1 MPLEN
6 VRPDDLLPMAERR
19 EAGHALRRLVPRR
32 LHASWQPPSDR
43 RDPLDIVIETSR
55 HRISSL
61 LPIRYGRM
69 QPSPFAFLRGSA
81 AVMAADLATTPT
93 SGIWVQSC
101 GDCHLANFGVYA
113 ALDGTPVFD
122 VNDFD
127 ETLPAPF
134 EWDLKRLATSV
145 AVDARGRQ
153 IARAH
158 LPRSRPQRGHGVS
171 PAHGEADAARSAN
184 RMAIARGCDK
194 SVAGHRRAE
203 AAAARTQAAAHR
215 RRGASQRL
223 SQAAGAPQVRLAHPA
238 AAAADPALVVP
249 PHDDTLEVVARTA
262 FEAYKVSQPEE
273 RGVLLDRYR
282 LTDVAFK
289 VVGIGSV
296 GTFCALG
303 LFTDR
308 DGATLLLQLKE
319 AQQSVLAPYAA
330 PSVYLNQGQRV
341 VTGQRIMQGEHDI
354 FLGWTQEHG
363 SDQYCYV
370 RQLKDSRLAAIGE
383 TIADAALPY
392 YATLC
397 GMTLARAH
405 ARSGDAA
412 TDRRLH
418 GIRRLVRC
426 GDRRLC
432 HGLRRSGGER
442 LADRSSRRSSPAS
455 SRHASE

>member
-19 EAGHALRRLVPRR
+19 EAGHALRRLVPRSQ
-32 LHASWQPPSDR
+32 HAVWQAPSDR
-43 RDPLDIVIETSR
+43 RDPLDIVVETSR

-69 QPSPFAFLRGSA
+69 QPSAFAFLRGSA

-153 IARAH
+153 MPERACRDLARSVATGYRRHMAKLMRLDPQHAWWLRVDVTKVLQGIDEPKLRQRELKRLHIAAEAQRTGYRRLLERRKAGW
-158 LPRSRPQRGHGVS
+158 RIRPQPPLIPPS
-171 PAHGEADAARSAN
+171 SSA
-184 RMAIARGCDK
+184 
-194 SVAGHRRAE
+194 
-203 AAAARTQAAAHR
+203 
-215 RRGASQRL
+215 
-223 SQAAGAPQVRLAHPA
+223 P
-238 AAAADPALVVP
+238 
-249 PHDDTLEVVARTA
+249 DDTLEVVARTA
-262 FEAYKVSQPEE
+262 FEAYKMSQPED
-273 RGVLLDRYR
+273 RGALLDRYR
-282 LTDVAFK
+282 LADVAFK

-303 LFTDR
+303 LFTTR

-330 PSVYLNQGQRV
+330 PSVYADKGQRV

-370 RQLKDSRLAAIGE
+370 RQLKDSRLAAISQK
-383 TIADAALPY
+383 IADAALPT
-392 YATLC
+392 YAPLC

-412 TDRRLH
+412 RIAGYMGSSFAFDTAIADFALAYAVQAESDWRLFVAAIKA
-418 GIRRLVRC
+418 GTIEA
-426 GDRRLC
+426 
-432 HGLRRSGGER
+432 RSE
-442 LADRSSRRSSPAS
+442 
-455 SRHASE
+455 

>member
-19 EAGHALRRLVPRR
+19 EAGHALRRLVPRSQ
-32 LHASWQPPSDR
+32 HATWQAPSDR
-43 RDPLDIVIETSR
+43 RDSLDILLEASR
-55 HRISSL
+55 HRISAL

-69 QPSPFAFLRGSA
+69 KPSPFAFLRGSG

-113 ALDGTPVFD
+113 ALDGTPIFD
-122 VNDFD
+122 VTDFD

-134 EWDLKRLATSV
+134 EWDLKRLAASV
-145 AVDARGRQ
+145 AVDARGRLMPERACRDL
-153 IARAH
+153 ARNVVTGYRQHMAK
-158 LPRSRPQRGHGVS
+158 LMRLDPQTAWRSRVDVTNVLQGIGEPKLRQR
-171 PAHGEADAARSAN
+171 ELKRL
-184 RMAIARGCDK
+184 
-194 SVAGHRRAE
+194 HRAAE
-203 AAAARTQAAAHR
+203 AHR
-215 RRGASQRL
+215 AGYRRLLERRKSGWRIRPQPPPIPPL
-223 SQAAGAPQVRLAHPA
+223 SA
-238 AAAADPALVVP
+238 
-249 PHDDTLEVVARTA
+249 PHDDTLNVVARTA
-262 FEAYKVSQPEE
+262 FEAYKISQPEH
-273 RGVLLDRYR
+273 RSVLLDRYR

-319 AQQSVLAPYAA
+319 AQQSVLARYAA

-341 VTGQRIMQGEHDI
+341 VTGQRIMQGETDT

-370 RQLKDSRLAAIGE
+370 RQLKDSRLAGVSE

-392 YATLC
+392 YAPLC

-412 TDRRLH
+412 RIA
-418 GIRRLVRC
+418 GYM
-426 GDRRLC
+426 G
-432 HGLRRSGGER
+432 SGGAFDTAI
-442 LADRSSRRSSPAS
+442 ADFAMAYAVQVESDWRQFVEAIKAGAIEARN
-455 SRHASE
+455 E

>member
-6 VRPDDLLPMAERR
+6 FRPDDLLSVAERR
-19 EAGHALRRLVPRR
+19 EAGHSLRRLAPRR
-32 LHASWQPPSDR
+32 LHAHWQAPADR
-43 RDPLDIVIETSR
+43 RDPLDVVIETSR

-61 LPIRYGRM
+61 LPVRYGRM

-122 VNDFD
+122 VSDFD

-134 EWDLKRLATSV
+134 EWDLKRLAVSV

-153 IARAH
+153 MP
-158 LPRSRPQRGHGVS
+158 PRICR
-171 PAHGEADAARSAN
+171 DLARSVAAGY
-184 RMAIARGCDK
+184 RRHMAKLMRLDPQHAWWLRVDVTKMLQGIDEPRLRQRELKRLHIA
-194 SVAGHRRAE
+194 AE
-203 AAAARTQAAAHR
+203 AQRTGYR
-215 RRGASQRL
+215 RLLERRK
-223 SQAAGAPQVRLAHPA
+223 AGWRIRPL
-238 AAAADPALVVP
+238 P
-249 PHDDTLEVVARTA
+249 PLIPPSSSGHDDTLEVVARTA
-262 FEAYKVSQPEE
+262 FEAYKISQPED

-319 AQQSVLAPYAA
+319 AQQSVLATHAA
-330 PSVYLNQGQRV
+330 PSVYVNQGQRV

-370 RQLKDSRLAAIGE
+370 RQLKDSRLAAVGDR
-383 TIADAALPY
+383 IADAALPY
-392 YATLC
+392 YAPLC
-397 GMTLARAH
+397 GITLARAH

-412 TDRRLH
+412 RIAGYIGSSGSFDAA
-418 GIRRLVRC
+418 IADFAMAYAVQVES
-426 GDRRLC
+426 DW
-432 HGLRRSGGER
+432 RSFVGAIKAGAIEAR
-442 LADRSSRRSSPAS
+442 AD
-455 SRHASE
+455 

>member
-6 VRPDDLLPMAERR
+6 IRPDDLLSAAERR

-32 LHASWQPPSDR
+32 LHADWQVPADR
-43 RDPLDIVIETSR
+43 RDPLDIVIESSR

-145 AVDARGRQ
+145 AVDARGRL
-153 IARAH
+153 
-158 LPRSRPQRGHGVS
+158 LPPRTCR
-171 PAHGEADAARSAN
+171 DLARSVVTGYRQHMTKLMRFDPQHAWWL
-184 RMAIARGCDK
+184 RVDVTKVLQDIDEPKLRQRELKRLHIA
-194 SVAGHRRAE
+194 AE
-203 AAAARTQAAAHR
+203 AQRTGYR
-215 RRGASQRL
+215 RLLERRKTGWRIRAQRPL
-223 SQAAGAPQVRLAHPA
+223 I
-238 AAAADPALVVP
+238 P
-249 PHDDTLEVVARTA
+249 PSPSSNDNTLEVVARTA
-262 FEAYKVSQPEE
+262 FEAYKVSQPED

-282 LTDVAFK
+282 LADVAFK

-303 LFTDR
+303 LFTNC

-319 AQQSVLAPYAA
+319 AQQSVLAPYTA
-330 PSVYLNQGQRV
+330 PSVYADQGQRV

-370 RQLKDSRLAAIGE
+370 RQLKDLRLSAVGD

-392 YATLC
+392 YAPLC
-397 GMTLARAH
+397 GITLARAH

-412 TDRRLH
+412 RIAGYIGSSGSFDAA
-418 GIRRLVRC
+418 IADFAMAYAVQVES
-426 GDRRLC
+426 DW
-432 HGLRRSGGER
+432 RSFVDAIKAGAIEAR
-442 LADRSSRRSSPAS
+442 AD
-455 SRHASE
+455 

>member
-19 EAGHALRRLVPRR
+19 DGGRALRRVVPRS
-32 LHASWQPPSDR
+32 LHATWQAPARR
-43 RDPLDIVIETSR
+43 RDPVELLIEATR
-55 HRISSL
+55 HRMSSL

-69 QPSPFAFLRGSA
+69 KTSPFTFLRGSA
-81 AVMAADLATTPT
+81 ALMAADLATTPT

-101 GDCHLANFGVYA
+101 GDCHSANFGIYA
-113 ALDGTPVFD
+113 ALDGTPIFD
-122 VNDFD
+122 VTDFD

-134 EWDLKRLATSV
+134 EWDLKRLATSI
-145 AVDARGRQ
+145 AVDARSRMMPERACRALAGVTVGAYRQ
-153 IARAH
+153 QMTKLVQLDPQNAW
-158 LPRSRPQRGHGVS
+158 RSRI
-171 PAHGEADAARSAN
+171 DAAKVLRGIADPKL
-184 RMAIARGCDK
+184 RQRELKRLRVAADMHRKGYRRLLARGK
-194 SVAGHRRAE
+194 SGWRI
-203 AAAARTQAAAHR
+203 R
-215 RRGASQRL
+215 RRL
-223 SQAAGAPQVRLAHPA
+223 PHVAPTPA
-238 AAAADPALVVP
+238 V
-249 PHDDTLEVVARTA
+249 HDETLDVVARTA

-273 RGVLLDRYR
+273 RAVLLDRYR

-308 DGATLLLQLKE
+308 DGAALLLQLKE
-319 AQQSVLAPYAA
+319 AQESVLVPHTA

-354 FLGWTQEHG
+354 FLGWTQEYG

-370 RQLKDSRLAAIGE
+370 RQLKDARLAAVGDSID
-383 TIADAALPY
+383 DAALPY

-412 TDRRLH
+412 RIA
-418 GIRRLVRC
+418 GYM
-426 GDRRLC
+426 GS
-432 HGLRRSGGER
+432 SGTFDAA
-442 LADRSSRRSSPAS
+442 LADFALAYTAQVECDWRQFVEAIRANVIEARS
-455 SRHASE
+455 E